1 MNTTPLAKGT
11 VSTVPDA
18 GQHADR
24 GGADRG
30 RRLLR
35 GLIPHGYLTPT
46 VVLIA
51 GLMVI
56 PIVMVISYSF
66 KDNVIVQ
73 DNPVFVGLANYTT
86 VLTDPDFLQ
95 ALRNTLIFIALST
108 AVHLILGLAFAMM
121 LNSKLL
127 GRFTKSLFRIIY
139 ILPWLFTIA
148 VVAVVWRLML
158 DPYGVINYLLEKFG
172 LADKEIDWL
181 GNPDTA
187 LWSLTFINI
196 WSGYPFFMI
205 SILAGLQ
212 GIPGDLYEAAAVDGA
227 GSMQQFRYVTIPQL
241 KPVLISM
248 AVLDLIWTS
257 QQFALIWMTT
267 GGGPLGT
274 TEMLSHLHL
283 QAGVLQLR
291 VLHRLGKCR
300 DRAAGH
306 HDPGDLLRPQP
317 AEGSEVTAMT
327 PATVAAPPTRQH
339 RRRGYLLKKS
349 ALLIG
354 LILGAVFAG
363 FPVLWMLSTSFKPN
377 GEVFAVPP
385 QLVSSNFSFDAYR
398 KILTDPTQVRFFINS
413 YIVAVSVTVLT
424 LFVAIMAAYAF
435 SRFNFPG
442 KTMVNVVIVSVQ
454 AVPPITLVIPYFGL
468 IVTLGSVQHLPR
480 A

>member
-1 MNTTPLAKGT
+1 MKTTPLDEGP

-18 GQHADR
+18 GKRAGRAGAGR
-24 GGADRG
+24 GPG
-30 RRLLR
+30 RLLR
-35 GLIPHGYLTPT
+35 GLTPHGYLAPT

-95 ALRNTLIFIALST
+95 ALKNTLIFIVLST
-108 AVHLILGLAFAMM
+108 AVHLLLGLAFAMM
-121 LNSKLL
+121 LNSKML
-127 GRFTKSLFRIIY
+127 GRFTKSVFRVVY

-158 DPYGVINYLLEKFG
+158 DPYGVINYLLQRFG

-181 GNPDTA
+181 GSPDTA

-212 GIPGDLYEAAAVDGA
+212 GISADLYEAAAVDGA
-227 GSMQQFRYVTIPQL
+227 GSFHQFRYVTIPQL

-274 TEMLSHLHL
+274 TEMLSTYTYK
-283 QAGVLQLR
+283 Q
-291 VLHRLGKCR
+291 
-300 DRAAGH
+300 
-306 HDPGDLLRPQP
+306 
-317 AEGSEVTAMT
+317 
-327 PATVAAPPTRQH
+327 
-339 RRRGYLLKKS
+339 
-349 ALLIG
+349 
-354 LILGAVFAG
+354 
-363 FPVLWMLSTSFKPN
+363 
-377 GEVFAVPP
+377 
-385 QLVSSNFSFDAYR
+385 
-398 KILTDPTQVRFFINS
+398 
-413 YIVAVSVTVLT
+413 
-424 LFVAIMAAYAF
+424 AF
-435 SRFNFPG
+435 SSYEFA
-442 KTMVNVVIVSVQ
+442 TASASAVIVLLFTMILAIFYVRNQQKAARS
-454 AVPPITLVIPYFGL
+454 
-468 IVTLGSVQHLPR
+468 
-480 A
+480 